1 MIGPVSAPGRP
12 DHRASDSVSIPPPQS
27 QRALWNGPQGDIWVR
42 EQARFD
48 RLLAPFGARV
58 VDAVALAP
66 GDRVIDVGCGAGA
79 TLVAMA
85 QRVGPAGAVL
95 GIDISAPLLAH
106 ARARLAGGPH
116 AHARVVCADAET
128 HDFGAG
134 SFDAV
139 ASRFG
144 MTFFAD
150 VQRALANLHRA
161 LRAGGRMAFVCWQA
175 SRANAWMRLP
185 WDAVAMHVPVPESPE
200 PTGPGPFALADPDR
214 IHAPLHA
221 AGFRDIDI
229 TPLAQPVPVG
239 ADVEDAAA
247 FFARG
252 PIQAVLGQLPAS
264 AAGASGSIHPIHPI
278 HPILET
284 LLRMLAPHAKSDGV
298 YLGAAAWLVSARA

>member
-1 MIGPVSAPGRP
+1 MIGPVAAPGCP
-12 DHRASDSVSIPPPQS
+12 DHRAGDAASITPSPS
-27 QRALWNGPQGDIWVR
+27 QRALWNGPQGDIWIR

-58 VDAVALAP
+58 LDAVALAP

-79 TLVAMA
+79 TLVDMA
-85 QRVGPAGAVL
+85 ARVGPAGAVL

-106 ARARLAGGPH
+106 ARARLAAGPH
-116 AHARVVCADAET
+116 AHARIVCADAET
-128 HDFGAG
+128 HDFDAG

-150 VQRALANLHRA
+150 VHRALANLHRA
-161 LRAGGRMAFVCWQA
+161 LRAGGRLAFVCWQA
-175 SRANAWMRLP
+175 PRANAWMHLP

-200 PTGPGPFALADPDR
+200 PAGPGPFALADPDR
-214 IHAPLHA
+214 IRAPLRA
-221 AGFRDIDI
+221 AGFRDVAI

-239 ADVEDAAA
+239 TDVEDAVA

-252 PIQAVLGQLPAS
+252 PIQAVLGRQPAP
-264 AAGASGSIHPIHPI
+264 AAGAGRPVYPIRD
-278 HPILET
+278 T
-284 LLRMLAPHAKSDGV
+284 LRRLLAPHAKSDGV
-298 YLGAAAWLVSARA
+298 YLDAAAWLVSARV